1 VVESYTREHVQRML
15 NVSKRQLDSWEKQTF
30 VRGGEAFTFRDII
43 AMRAL
48 LKLREK
54 RVPPS
59 KIGQALTSLRRRLS
73 DVESPLSEL
82 ALHWD
87 GRRISVQLPGEKME
101 AVSGQLLLD
110 FDAPQNFTLT
120 AFASRPKI
128 DPMVESEHYFQQGLT
143 LEETGA
149 PIAEAMAAYEKA
161 VELNPQAA
169 GALVNLGTIYFRD
182 RKLKKAESCYIRAV
196 AADPEYPLAHFNIA
210 NLYDEQGRAELAR
223 KHYEEAIR
231 LNPKYAD
238 AIFNLALICEQ
249 EGQTMK
255 AMSYWKAYLKLDNA
269 SSWAEIA
276 RRQMDR
282 LKQAAFVGPR

>member
-1 VVESYTREHVQRML
+1 ML
-15 NVSKRQLDSWEKQTF
+15 NVSKRQLRSWERQTF
-30 VRGGEAFTFRDII
+30 VRSGDVFTFRDII

-54 RVPPS
+54 RVPPA
-59 KIGQALTSLRRRLS
+59 KIGQALTSLRRKLS
-73 DVESPLSEL
+73 EVESPLSEL
-82 ALHWD
+82 TLLWD
-87 GRRISVQLPGEKME
+87 GRRISVRIAGQKME

-110 FDAPQNFTLT
+110 FDASRDTSLT
-120 AFASRPKI
+120 AFAARPKV
-128 DPMVESEHYFQQGLT
+128 DASVEAEQYFQRGLA

-149 PIAEAMAAYEKA
+149 PVVEAMAAYEKA
-161 VELNPQAA
+161 IELNPNAA

-182 RKLKKAESCYIRAV
+182 QKLKKAESCYTRALT
-196 AADPEYPLAHFNIA
+196 ADPQYPLAHFNMA
-210 NLYDEQGRAELAR
+210 NLYDEQGKPELAR
-223 KHYEEAIR
+223 NHYQEAIR
-231 LNPKYAD
+231 LDPQYAD

-249 EGQTMK
+249 AGETMK
-255 AMSYWKAYLKLDNA
+255 AMSYWKTYLKLDSS

>member
-1 VVESYTREHVQRML
+1 MQ
-15 NVSKRQLDSWEKQTF
+15 SWEKQTF
-30 VRGGEAFTFRDII
+30 VRGGEVFTFRDII

-54 RVPPS
+54 RVPPA
-59 KIGQALTSLRRRLS
+59 KIGQALTSLRRKLS
-73 DVESPLSEL
+73 GVESPLSEL

-87 GRRISVQLPGEKME
+87 GRRISVHLPGEKME

-110 FDAPQNFTLT
+110 FDAPQNFAPT
-120 AFASRPKI
+120 AFASKPKI
-128 DPMVESEHYFQQGLT
+128 DPLVESEHYFQQGLT

-149 PIAEAMAAYEKA
+149 PILEAMTAYEKA
-161 VELNPQAA
+161 IELNPQAA

-182 RKLKKAESCYIRAV
+182 RKLKKAESCYTRAV